1 MNPMDQAFIKA
12 YSKEKQSGS
21 ASREVPPTVPAPHM
35 PTTATYPAPYGVAV
49 QPAAPQVPPQ
59 AAGPSTQWVGGQGYR
74 VESAAPSG
82 PWSSGTIPSAHV
94 NFPANQAPPQYG
106 QYAYGANTAY
116 GPSYGEQYAP
126 PQIPAPLQIPAPPQF
141 VPAPQAAPPQPVA
154 EEFEPLPIEP
164 KPIPKAAAKPAIAP
178 SPKVGSSWATTG
190 DEIAD
195 IDISALAEEWL
206 HVENTAASAPAK
218 EALPKPEPA
227 TSHAPVEKV
236 PAPVEPTATAINAL
250 DTAMLSEES
259 VEDKLAARFHAAHA
273 TPPAPHF
280 AERSRVAPAT
290 EQPTAETAPQVQIK
304 AEAQSTAPPAP
315 SEATKMDET
324 PTATHEQGFDEQ
336 ASPLLAV
343 WEVDRFQWPDAAVKL
358 HREYSYFAQAGKKLK
373 AAAQQGLK
381 VLGVTGLS
389 RGEGRTLLTLCL
401 ARSAASE
408 GVNAVLIDC
417 DFGKPDM
424 AGALGLDVT
433 SGWQEASMG
442 KISLAESAVFSVDDR
457 LTLLPLTGDA
467 TKFSLNDR
475 RVQAVLK
482 EASRLFDVV
491 LIDLGPLNEMGDDAW
506 STTNRPPIDAAIVVC
521 DLRQH
526 NLEHVREA
534 AVKLQAAGVE
544 AVGIA
549 ENFSM
554 AVA

>member
-1 MNPMDQAFIKA
+1 
-12 YSKEKQSGS
+12 
-21 ASREVPPTVPAPHM
+21 
-35 PTTATYPAPYGVAV
+35 
-49 QPAAPQVPPQ
+49 
-59 AAGPSTQWVGGQGYR
+59 
-74 VESAAPSG
+74 
-82 PWSSGTIPSAHV
+82 
-94 NFPANQAPPQYG
+94 
-106 QYAYGANTAY
+106 
-116 GPSYGEQYAP
+116 
-126 PQIPAPLQIPAPPQF
+126 
-141 VPAPQAAPPQPVA
+141 
-154 EEFEPLPIEP
+154 
-164 KPIPKAAAKPAIAP
+164 
-178 SPKVGSSWATTG
+178 
-190 DEIAD
+190 
-195 IDISALAEEWL
+195 
-206 HVENTAASAPAK
+206 
-218 EALPKPEPA
+218 
-227 TSHAPVEKV
+227 
-236 PAPVEPTATAINAL
+236 
-250 DTAMLSEES
+250 
-259 VEDKLAARFHAAHA
+259 
-273 TPPAPHF
+273 
-280 AERSRVAPAT
+280 
-290 EQPTAETAPQVQIK
+290 
-304 AEAQSTAPPAP
+304 
-315 SEATKMDET
+315 MDET
-324 PTATHEQGFDEQ
+324 PTANHEQGFDEQ

-417 DFGKPDM
+417 DFHKPDM
-424 AGALGLDVT
+424 AGALGLDVA

-467 TKFSLNDR
+467 EKFSLKDR

-491 LIDLGPLNEMGDDAW
+491 LIDLGPLDEMGDDAW
-506 STTNRPPIDAAIVVC
+506 SSVNRPPIDAAIVVC

-526 NLEHVREA
+526 NLDHVREA